1 MLAEPDW
8 LRLHKLAVAEFDFRV
23 RQIQAEYWEASTP
36 CEEWDVYD
44 LVNHNVKENLWVPL
58 LLAGTRADQV
68 GGLSGD
74 VITGDPE
81 MVWEESWSDAV
92 TAFSRANL
100 DELVWSWNGEITV
113 KEYICQRTC
122 DLAIHAWDLA
132 VGLGVDPVIDS
143 ELVLGIQAWS
153 RGRQENLAKLPELY
167 DPPIKSEFDADD
179 QTLLLN
185 FFGREV

>member
-1 MLAEPDW
+1 MLAELNW
-8 LRLHKLAVAEFDFRV
+8 LRLQKLAIAEFDFRV

-58 LLAGTRADQV
+58 LLSGTPADQV

-81 MVWEESWSDAV
+81 MVWEESWNDAV
-92 TAFSRANL
+92 TAFSNAGL
-100 DELVWSWNGEITV
+100 DELVWSRNGEITV
-113 KEYICQRTC
+113 KEYISQRTC

-143 ELVLGIQAWS
+143 ELVLGIRTWS
-153 RGRQENLAKLPELY
+153 SGRKENLAKLPELY

>member
-1 MLAEPDW
+1 M
-8 LRLHKLAVAEFDFRV
+8 
-23 RQIQAEYWEASTP
+23 
-36 CEEWDVYD
+36 
-44 LVNHNVKENLWVPL
+44 PL
-58 LLAGTRADQV
+58 LLSGTPADQV

-81 MVWEESWSDAV
+81 MVWEESWRDAE
-92 TAFSRANL
+92 TAFSKAHL
-100 DELVWSWNGEITV
+100 DDLVWSSNGEITA
-113 KEYICQRTC
+113 KEYISQRTC

-143 ELVLGIQAWS
+143 ELILGIQTWS
-153 RGRQENLAKLPELY
+153 RGRQEDLAKLPELY
-167 DPPIKSEFDADD
+167 DSPIESDFDADG